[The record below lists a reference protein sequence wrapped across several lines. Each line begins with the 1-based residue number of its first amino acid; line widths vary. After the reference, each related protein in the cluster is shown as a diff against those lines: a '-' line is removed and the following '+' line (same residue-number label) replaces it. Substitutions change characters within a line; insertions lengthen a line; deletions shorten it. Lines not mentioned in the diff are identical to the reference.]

1 MDRKSFCFFY
11 PGKTKHFQ
19 TIHLSPDVLLCD
31 CPGLVFPNFAY
42 TNAELVCNGV
52 LPIDQ
57 LREHIP
63 PVSLVCQRIPK
74 FFLEAVYGIHIPIQK
89 VEDGVMGSIQRP
101 ENYLMLMPEQEVI

>member
-1 MDRKSFCFFY
+1 M
-11 PGKTKHFQ
+11 
-19 TIHLSPDVLLCD
+19 
-31 CPGLVFPNFAY
+31 FPNFAY

-89 VEDGVMGSIQRP
+89 VEDGGNGEYPTARELLNAYARARGYMTQGFGSQM
-101 ENYLMLMPEQEVI
+101 NQEPLDIF